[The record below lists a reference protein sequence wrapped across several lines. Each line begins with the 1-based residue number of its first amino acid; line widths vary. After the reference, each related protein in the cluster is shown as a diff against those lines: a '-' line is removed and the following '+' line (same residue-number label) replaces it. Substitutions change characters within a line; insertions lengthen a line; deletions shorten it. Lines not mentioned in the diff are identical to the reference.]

1 MTMVISGSDGVTFPD
16 STTQNTTDRYGFVNR
31 IINGDMR
38 IDQRNAG
45 AAVTL
50 SSSQLFSADRW
61 GGFEVTDGAMT
72 LEQSTTAPTGFVNS
86 IKATTTTADG
96 TLGATQYAYINQRIE
111 GTNVADLGWGTASA
125 KTVTLSFWTRS
136 SLTGTFGGSLVNGA
150 QDRAYPF
157 TYTISV
163 ADTWE
168 YKTITIAGDTSG
180 TWLTTTGFGLGVNFG
195 LGVGSTYSGTAGAW
209 ASANF
214 IFTATGAVSVIGTLN
229 ATWYITGVQL
239 EVGSVATPFE
249 RRPYGTELALCQRY
263 YYKLKA
269 RDDAT
274 IFGNAFNPDTT
285 NALGVTFF
293 PVPMRV
299 GPTALEQSGTA
310 SDYRVR
316 HGITNTTCSGVPTIW
331 SDSPGVNAVTGFVV
345 ASGLT
350 AGQASFLR
358 SNNSNAFLAWSAE
371 L

>member
-1 MTMVISGSDGVTFPD
+1 ML
-16 STTQNTTDRYGFVNR
+16 
-31 IINGDMR
+31 NGD
-38 IDQRNAG
+38 
-45 AAVTL
+45 
-50 SSSQLFSADRW
+50 
-61 GGFEVTDGAMT
+61 
-72 LEQSTTAPTGFVNS
+72 
-86 IKATTTTADG
+86 
-96 TLGATQYAYINQRIE
+96 
-111 GTNVADLGWGTASA
+111 TN
-125 KTVTLSFWTRS
+125 RS
-136 SLTGTFGGSLVNGA
+136 
-150 QDRAYPF
+150 YPF
-157 TYTISV
+157 NYTISV

-168 YKTITIAGDTSG
+168 QKSVTIPGDTTG
-180 TWLTTTGFGLGVNFG
+180 TWLKNNGNGMVVAWSLGIGSNFQGTVN
-195 LGVGSTYSGTAGAW
+195 TWAGAEYYGT
-209 ASANF
+209 SAG
-214 IFTATGAVSVIGTLN
+214 TSVIGTLN
-229 ATWYITGVQL
+229 ATWYVTGVQL

-316 HGITNTTCSGVPTIW
+316 HGVTNTTCSGVPTIW